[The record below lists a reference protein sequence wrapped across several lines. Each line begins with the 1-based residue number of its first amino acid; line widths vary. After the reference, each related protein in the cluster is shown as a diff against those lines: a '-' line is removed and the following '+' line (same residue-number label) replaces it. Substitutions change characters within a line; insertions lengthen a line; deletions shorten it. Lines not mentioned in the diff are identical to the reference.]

1 MRLLNIAKCRFVVT
15 DINEKRVEVKAG
27 DVVDV
32 ADAEADKL
40 IKIYPNAWKNLDVDI
55 PKPVEKKTAKE
66 EKKEESSIV
75 EEEAK
80 EEEVKVE
87 SGVKKTSRKKK

>member
-1 MRLLNIAKCRFVVT
+1 MKLLNIAKCRFIVT

-27 DVVDV
+27 DVVNV
-32 ADAEADKL
+32 ADNEASKL
-40 IKIYPNAWKNLDVDI
+40 LKIYPNAWKNLDIDI
-55 PKPVEKKTAKE
+55 KPVKEKEVEVET
-66 EKKEESSIV
+66 SL

>member
-32 ADAEADKL
+32 ADAEANKL
-40 IKIYPNAWKNLDVDI
+40 LKIYPNAWKNLDINI
-55 PKPVEKKTAKE
+55 PKPVEKKEAKE
-66 EKKEESSIV
+66 EKKEEASIA
-75 EEEAK
+75 EEAK
-80 EEEVKVE
+80 EVEVE

>member
-1 MRLLNIAKCRFVVT
+1 MKLLNIAKCRFIVT

-32 ADAEADKL
+32 ADAEANKL
-40 IKIYPNAWKNLDVDI
+40 IKIYPNAWKNLDIDI
-55 PKPVEKKTAKE
+55 KPVKEKE
-66 EKKEESSIV
+66 V
-75 EEEAK
+75 EVETSLQEEAK

>member
-1 MRLLNIAKCRFVVT
+1 MKLLNIAKCRFIVT

-27 DVVDV
+27 DVVNV
-32 ADAEADKL
+32 ADNEASKL
-40 IKIYPNAWKNLDVDI
+40 LKIYPNAWKNLDIDI
-55 PKPVEKKTAKE
+55 KPVKEKEVKVET
-66 EKKEESSIV
+66 SL

>member
-32 ADAEADKL
+32 ADAEANKL

-55 PKPVEKKTAKE
+55 PKPVEKKEAKE
-66 EKKEESSIV
+66 EKKEEASIA
-75 EEEAK
+75 EEAK
-80 EEEVKVE
+80 EEVEVE

>member
-32 ADAEADKL
+32 ADAEANKL
-40 IKIYPNAWKNLDVDI
+40 LKIYPNAWKNLDINI
-55 PKPVEKKTAKE
+55 PKPVEKKEAKE
-66 EKKEESSIV
+66 EKKEEASIA
-75 EEEAK
+75 EEAK
-80 EEEVKVE
+80 EEVEVE